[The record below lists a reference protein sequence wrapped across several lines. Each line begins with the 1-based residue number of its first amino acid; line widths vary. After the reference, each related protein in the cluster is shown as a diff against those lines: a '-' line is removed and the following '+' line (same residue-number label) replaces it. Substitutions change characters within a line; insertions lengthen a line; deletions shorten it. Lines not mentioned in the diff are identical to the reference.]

1 MRFILPVCLLFL
13 LSFTLPG
20 ISEERPEGIP
30 MSPIGQY
37 IGNGYT
43 IIPADNSVFFGGTIS
58 EESVESLIRTLNQEA
73 ATRGNRWLTI
83 ASGGGDIYAA
93 MTLGR
98 YLHRNKINISVAG
111 ICASACAAYVLPA
124 GFLKVATSTDD
135 ILFHRGS
142 RTSPDQS
149 RQDALFALESIEQK
163 FSQTGAASVAFD
175 REYMFAQLQKIRE
188 TEIAYF
194 DEIGL
199 NRDFNSCYL
208 APAILDESRQK
219 NINWWTYPQETLK
232 ALGLSNLIIEPS
244 TDVSDTA
251 RQILHVAMLQM
262 PAEHRTVGKV
272 SSIDG
277 SACRLSGIL
286 NNWPGEGERWIHP
299 RIDSQFYLH
308 AYFSLFT
315 ALLDGAFCTRCTGVE
330 GLPFKKPS
338 FTMGFGDK
346 EKLLIS
352 GEVAFYSVH
361 ELFDDFGDNHKVL
374 TLDGVA
380 LDRDSARLLGI
391 FLAKSNKNIE
401 IKQCNKTCAAYL
413 HAPYKGTAC
422 GAIRN
427 ITPEDLEAALV
438 DKEAYI
444 RAAQKFHL
452 ATLRERLDSI
462 HANHDISELESLSDK
477 LAQTSL
483 KRYLNG
489 QRELDKIY
497 RQDILSSTC
506 NSPELAS
513 Q

>member
-1 MRFILPVCLLFL
+1 MRFFQSICFLFL

-20 ISEERPEGIP
+20 LAEERREGIP

-37 IGNGYT
+37 IGNGYI
-43 IIPADNSVFFGGTIS
+43 IIPAEDSVFFGGTITK
-58 EESVESLIRTLNQEA
+58 ESVDALIQSLDQEA
-73 ATRGNRWLTI
+73 AVKDNRWLTI

-98 YLHRNKINISVAG
+98 YLHRNEMNINVAG
-111 ICASACAAYVLPA
+111 ICASACAAYILPA

-142 RTSPDQS
+142 RTTPDQS
-149 RQDALFALESIEQK
+149 RQDALFAMESIEQK

-175 REYMFAQLQKIRE
+175 QEYMFAQLQKIRE

-219 NINWWTYPQETLK
+219 NINWWTYPRETLK

-251 RQILHVAMLQM
+251 KQILHVAMLQM
-262 PAEHRTVGKV
+262 PAEHRTVGEV
-272 SSIDG
+272 SSTDG

-299 RIDSQFYLH
+299 RIDSQFYLY

-315 ALLDGAFCTRCTGVE
+315 ELLDGVFCTDCTGVE

-338 FTMGFGDK
+338 YTMSFGDK

-391 FLAKSNKNIE
+391 SLAKSNQNIE
-401 IKQCNKTCAAYL
+401 IKQCNKTCTAYL

-444 RAAQKFHL
+444 RAARKGYL
-452 ATLRERLDSI
+452 ATLREWLDSI
-462 HANHDISELESLSDK
+462 HANYDISELESLSEK

-483 KRYLNG
+483 NRYLDE
-489 QRELDKIY
+489 QRELDKKY
-497 RQDILSSTC
+497 QQDILSSTC